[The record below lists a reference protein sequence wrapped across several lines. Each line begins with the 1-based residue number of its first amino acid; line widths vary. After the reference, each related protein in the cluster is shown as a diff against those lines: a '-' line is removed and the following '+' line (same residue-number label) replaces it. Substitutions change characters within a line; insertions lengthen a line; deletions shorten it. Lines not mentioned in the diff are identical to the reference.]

1 MTFDVSKK
9 FFLVTGA
16 TGQVGSFLVEK
27 LVKEKANVIALG
39 RNKKNLKELKHLVD
53 DGKVKFIEC
62 DLTDEKRIKSIG
74 PLLENVDFLAH
85 LSSEYRFPLPNSLS
99 SAFHTVELD
108 LKGTTYLLRELKK
121 LQGILF
127 TSSIAVYGNPSHL
140 PVDESCPINPNYF
153 YGSGKFGTEKFLQL
167 FSKNTNIPLTIL
179 RISTVYGPRD
189 RSNQIIPLFIKKA
202 LLDETITLH
211 GNASR
216 DFIYISDLIE
226 LIMNAIKQ
234 NKNDLMNIGS
244 GKKTSIQYIAK
255 KIIEITGSKS
265 KISYSTKPTGY
276 DFVCDISRSV
286 KNLEYSPKTSIEKG
300 LDEEIVWY
308 KKSVKFK

>member
-1 MTFDVSKK
+1 MIFDVSKK
-9 FFLVTGA
+9 NFLVSGA

-27 LVKEKANVIALG
+27 LVKEKANVIVLG
-39 RNKKNLKELKHLVD
+39 RNKKNLKEIKRLVD
-53 DGKVKFIEC
+53 DGKIEFIEC

-85 LSSEYRFPLPNSLS
+85 LSSEYRFHSPNSFS
-99 SAFHTVELD
+99 SAFHTIELD
-108 LKGTTYLLRELKK
+108 LKGTIYLLRELKK
-121 LQGILF
+121 LRGILF
-127 TSSIAVYGNPSHL
+127 TSSVAVYGNPSYL

-167 FSKNTNIPLTIL
+167 FSKNENIPLTIL
-179 RISTVYGPRD
+179 RIAAVYGPRD

-202 LLDETITLH
+202 LLGETITLH
-211 GNASR
+211 GDASR

-226 LIMNAIKQ
+226 LIMSAIKQ

-244 GKKTSIQYIAK
+244 GKKISIQYIAK
-255 KIIEITGSKS
+255 KIIEITNSKS

-276 DFVCDISRSV
+276 DVICDISRSI
-286 KNLEYSPKTSIEKG
+286 KNLEYSPKISIEKG

-308 KKSVKFK
+308 KKSVKLK